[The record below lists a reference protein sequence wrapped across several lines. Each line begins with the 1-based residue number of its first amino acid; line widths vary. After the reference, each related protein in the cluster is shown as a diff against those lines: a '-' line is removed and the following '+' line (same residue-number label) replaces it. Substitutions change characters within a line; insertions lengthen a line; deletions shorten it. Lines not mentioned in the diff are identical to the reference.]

1 VPELRDR
8 AAGRRGG
15 SLVTDRTL
23 DIRCGRDGA
32 DWLCLVRVR
41 EGPFATE
48 HRVTVAAVD
57 LARLDPAAP
66 DPERLVRAAFAFL
79 LEREP
84 ASSILRSFDLPV
96 IGRYFPGWED
106 DVRRRLIG

>member
-1 VPELRDR
+1 M
-8 AAGRRGG
+8 
-15 SLVTDRTL
+15 TDRTL
-23 DIRCGRDGA
+23 DVRCGRDGGR
-32 DWLCLVRVR
+32 WLCLVRVR

-48 HRVTVAAVD
+48 HRVSVDPGELAA
-57 LARLDPAAP
+57 LDPGAE
-66 DPERLVRAAFAFL
+66 DPSDVVRAAFEFL

-106 DVRRRLIG
+106 EVRRRVAP

>member
-1 VPELRDR
+1 M
-8 AAGRRGG
+8 
-15 SLVTDRTL
+15 TDR
-23 DIRCGRDGA
+23 DVDVRCGRDGPA
-32 DWLCLVRVR
+32 WLCLVRVR

-48 HRVTVAAVD
+48 HRVTVAPGD
-57 LARLDPAAP
+57 LERLDPGAG
-66 DPERLVRAAFAFL
+66 DPERLVRAAFDFL

-106 DVRRRLIG
+106 DVRRRLAG